1 MVDFDEKNN
10 CFICGTDRSTFEKVG
25 ISFNKHVKKEHNL
38 WNYLFYVIH
47 LTLKDPKDYNG
58 TESYVSGKLKMN
70 DISWFPIGR
79 ALSLSLKTE
88 NNTEN
93 NNPIKEEK

>member
-88 NNTEN
+88 NTEN
-93 NNPIKEEK
+93 SNPIKEEK